1 MGNRGRYFRPVP
13 GKAFCSCPFR
23 GENGGLFLFAF
34 SSSHCREKYPAKI
47 HGAKIPGVET
57 FRTGTAFLSNNS
69 VAGLLAR
76 IFQG

>member
-23 GENGGLFLFAF
+23 GENGGLLFVRVF
-34 SSSHCREKYPAKI
+34 VKPLPGEIP
-47 HGAKIPGVET
+47 GQIPGVET
-57 FRTGTAFLSNNS
+57 FRTGTAFLSNNA